1 MERSVIAAI
10 AARDVRSGVRN
21 RWFMLYAIVF
31 IMLSVGF
38 SMLAMGGSTL
48 TGQPGFGRTA
58 AGLLNLM
65 LLMVPLIG
73 LTIGAQSLV
82 GERQDR
88 SLEYLM
94 AQPISTREIFLGKYL
109 GAAASL
115 ALLLL
120 LGFGVSGVV
129 MAVRG
134 AATGL
139 GDFLLLVLLT
149 TLLGLAMLSAGYLIS
164 SRSPQTAAALGIALT
179 LWLLLVIVGDLG
191 LMSSAIVMDLGPGT
205 LLTLTLVNPLDVYKL
220 LGVDLL
226 QTSLDVLGPAG
237 VYANS
242 QLGGVLTPLL
252 AILLLIWIVA
262 PLPIGYLLF
271 TRKDVR

>member
-1 MERSVIAAI
+1 MELSVIGALAAKDI
-10 AARDVRSGVRN
+10 RSGVRN
-21 RWFMLYAIVF
+21 RWFLLYAIVF

-48 TGQPGFGRTA
+48 TGQAGFGRTA

-73 LTIGAQSLV
+73 LTIGAQSIV
-82 GERQDR
+82 NERQDR
-88 SLEYLM
+88 SLDYLM
-94 AQPISTREIFLGKYL
+94 AQPISTREIFVGKYL

-139 GDFLLLVLLT
+139 TDFLVLVGLT
-149 TLLGLAMLSAGYLIS
+149 MLLGLAMLSAGYLIS
-164 SRSPQTAAALGIALT
+164 SWSPQTAAALGIALT
-179 LWLLLVIVGDLG
+179 AWLVLVVVGDLG
-191 LMSSAIVMDLGPGT
+191 LMSSAIVMDLNPGS
-205 LLTLTLVNPLDVYKL
+205 LLTLTLINPLDVYKL

-226 QTSLDVLGPAG
+226 QSSLDVLGPAG
-237 VYANS
+237 IYANN
-242 QLGGVLTPLL
+242 QLGGMLTPLL
-252 AILLLIWIVA
+252 AGLLLLWIII
-262 PLPIGYLLF
+262 PLPVGYWVF

>member
-1 MERSVIAAI
+1 MALAAKDL
-10 AARDVRSGVRN
+10 RQGVRN
-21 RWFMLYAIVF
+21 RWFLLYAMVF
-31 IMLSVGF
+31 VMLSVGF

-73 LTIGAQSLV
+73 LTIGAQSIV
-82 GERQDR
+82 TDRQDR
-88 SLEYLM
+88 SLDYLM
-94 AQPISTREIFLGKYL
+94 AQPISTREIFAGKYL
-109 GAAASL
+109 GAAASV

-120 LGFGVSGVV
+120 LGFGVSGIV

-134 AATGL
+134 ATTGL
-139 GDFLLLVLLT
+139 GDFLLLVMLT

-164 SRSPQTAAALGIALT
+164 SRSPQTAAALGIAVT
-179 LWLLLVIVGDLG
+179 LWLVLVVVGDLG
-191 LMSSAIVMDLGPGT
+191 LMSSAIVMDLNPGT
-205 LLTLTLVNPLDVYKL
+205 LLTLTLANPLDVYKL

-237 VYANS
+237 TYA
-242 QLGGVLTPLL
+242 QAEIGGMLIPLL
-252 AILLLIWIVA
+252 AGLLLVWIVL
-262 PLPIGYLLF
+262 PLPFGYWAF
-271 TRKDVR
+271 TRRDIR

>member
-10 AARDVRSGVRN
+10 AARDVRAGVRN

-48 TGQPGFGRTA
+48 TGQPGFGRTS

-88 SLEYLM
+88 SLDYLM

-115 ALLLL
+115 LLLLL

-191 LMSSAIVMDLGPGT
+191 LMSSAIVMDLSPGT
-205 LLTLTLVNPLDVYKL
+205 LLTLTLINPLDVYKL

-237 VYANS
+237 IYANS

-252 AILLLIWIVA
+252 AVLLLAWIIA

>member
-48 TGQPGFGRTA
+48 TGQPGFGRTS

-88 SLEYLM
+88 SLDYLM

-129 MAVRG
+129 MALRG

-149 TLLGLAMLSAGYLIS
+149 MLLGLAMLSAGYLIS

-191 LMSSAIVMDLGPGT
+191 LMSSAIVMDLSPGT
-205 LLTLTLVNPLDVYKL
+205 LLTLTLANPLDVYKL